1 MLIMYVA
8 IIVILWLAFFSR
20 SSDAFT
26 APPVSGSD
34 AERTFRPP
42 TSIEVRPSPGLP
54 PPYNLGVFATQRIRK
69 GAVIERAP
77 YLWGACAGDNTVG
90 SRFQF
95 GIEDD
100 TCGVGMGFLG
110 YYNHSDRP
118 SLDTEYDH
126 KNKVVIQRATRDIE
140 VGEEIFTSYGDGY
153 WSGDL
158 GKEKVSL

>member
-1 MLIMYVA
+1 MLILYVA
-8 IIVILWLAFFSR
+8 IIVILCIAFSR
-20 SSDAFT
+20 SRSDAFT
-26 APPVSGSD
+26 EPPVSGSD

-77 YLWGACAGDNTVG
+77 YLWGACADDGTVG

-95 GIEDD
+95 GIKGD

-118 SLDTEYDH
+118 SLETEYDH
-126 KNKVVIQRATRDIE
+126 NNAMVIQRATLDIE